1 VERPYEGVGAD
12 ENQEDDV
19 MVKKH
24 DRDAIAAEIARR
36 TGKDNPTVSQS
47 AYAYTPAPS
56 RRGRAALTTYHDP
69 AVLQQLREISV
80 HSRLTQQR
88 LVAEALNHIFEKYG
102 RPKIAD

>member
-1 VERPYEGVGAD
+1 
-12 ENQEDDV
+12 

-36 TGKDNPTVSQS
+36 TGKVDPSVSQS
-47 AYAYTPAPS
+47 TYAYAPPPS
-56 RRGRAALTTYHDP
+56 RKGRAPLTTYHDP

-80 HSRLTQQR
+80 QSRVTQQK

-102 RPKIAD
+102 RPKLAD